1 MAVKLSRQEYCEMF
15 GPTVG
20 DKIHLADTGLIAEIE
35 KDYAADCYGDEILF
49 GGGKTD
55 RDGMGNMSGKTT
67 EDGVLDVCVTNA
79 IIIDPMLASSKE
91 TSGLKTERLLV
102 SERRETR
109 ILEYYTGLDYRVCH
123 RSRVRGRAYGY
134 AGRH

>member
-1 MAVKLSRQEYCEMF
+1 MAVKLSRQEYCDMF

-35 KDYAADCYGDEILF
+35 KDYAADCYGDEVLF

-79 IIIDPMLASSKE
+79 IIIDPMVGVVK
-91 TSGLKTERLLV
+91 GERQMCI
-102 SERRETR
+102 R
-109 ILEYYTGLDYRVCH
+109 D
-123 RSRVRGRAYGY
+123 RGRSTC
-134 AGRH
+134 

>member
-55 RDGMGNMSGKTT
+55 REERTSQAVRRPHG
-67 EDGVLDVCVTNA
+67 L
-79 IIIDPMLASSKE
+79 LA
-91 TSGLKTERLLV
+91 
-102 SERRETR
+102 
-109 ILEYYTGLDYRVCH
+109 
-123 RSRVRGRAYGY
+123 A
-134 AGRH
+134 

>member
-79 IIIDPMLASSKE
+79 IIIDPMLGVIK
-91 TSGLKTERLLV
+91 GD
-102 SERRETR
+102 
-109 ILEYYTGLDYRVCH
+109 ILSLIHIQMCIRD
-123 RSRVRGRAYGY
+123 SRWGISLFPDFLFHIIQNFLFAFF
-134 AGRH
+134 